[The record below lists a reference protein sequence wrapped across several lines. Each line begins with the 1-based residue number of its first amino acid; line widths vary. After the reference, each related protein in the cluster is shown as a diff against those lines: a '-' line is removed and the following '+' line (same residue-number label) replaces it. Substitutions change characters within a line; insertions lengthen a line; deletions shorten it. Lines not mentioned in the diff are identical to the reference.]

1 MLGYRANL
9 TREVISRAQWAAV
22 LVVFLILALISCGS
36 NAQSELPVYSTLP
49 LPTPTISPS
58 PSTLQVPISASPSLD
73 NACQVPIDVSVAVLL
88 NELQSCKSTTLSKD
102 SSSIIRLYLE
112 LERFKSD
119 PEFHQFGFGACCRF
133 NSWLRELESLS
144 MTTYGETGAAPG
156 DLSTIAFEYQR
167 NAGIRSHL
175 IDAVEADIAFAAKE
189 IMGLRDG
196 LPTPTL
202 DRGLGSEVIGRW
214 RHDMLTRTFVMI
226 ISEAGQIR
234 IEQITDRGKLVDP
247 LVEVS
252 SAAGRRFNIVGDPRE
267 WYIINRQ
274 GNLEIRDH
282 FGLYVTAI
290 KVE

>member
-49 LPTPTISPS
+49 LPTLTISPS

-144 MTTYGETGAAPG
+144 MTTYGETGTAP
-156 DLSTIAFEYQR
+156 
-167 NAGIRSHL
+167 
-175 IDAVEADIAFAAKE
+175 
-189 IMGLRDG
+189 
-196 LPTPTL
+196 
-202 DRGLGSEVIGRW
+202 
-214 RHDMLTRTFVMI
+214 
-226 ISEAGQIR
+226 
-234 IEQITDRGKLVDP
+234 GKLVDP

>member
-1 MLGYRANL
+1 MR
-9 TREVISRAQWAAV
+9 
-22 LVVFLILALISCGS
+22 
-36 NAQSELPVYSTLP
+36 
-49 LPTPTISPS
+49 
-58 PSTLQVPISASPSLD
+58 
-73 NACQVPIDVSVAVLL
+73 
-88 NELQSCKSTTLSKD
+88 
-102 SSSIIRLYLE
+102 
-112 LERFKSD
+112 
-119 PEFHQFGFGACCRF
+119 
-133 NSWLRELESLS
+133 
-144 MTTYGETGAAPG
+144 
-156 DLSTIAFEYQR
+156 TIAFEYQR
-167 NAGIRSHL
+167 NAGIRSQL
-175 IDAVEADIAFAAKE
+175 IDAVEADIAFAPKE

-202 DRGLGSEVIGRW
+202 DRGLGTEVIGRW

-234 IEQITDRGKLVDP
+234 IEQIADRGKLVDP

-274 GNLEIRDH
+274 GNLINRQGNLEIRDD